1 MNATAVIEMPPF
13 IVLAL
18 PRSRTYWLSRFLSY
32 GDWHC
37 GHDELQHMRSLD
49 DVQTW
54 FTQPNVGTVET
65 AAAPFWRLLRRYQ
78 PGIRIV
84 TVRRS
89 VADVLASVTRAVPDF
104 GVSLSARQRAETPNC
119 EPVTIARLLRAA
131 DRKLD
136 QVEARIPD
144 VLSVRFDDLAHESTC
159 AQVFE
164 HCLPYPHDRD
174 WWASW
179 NVQQVSGNLTAQI
192 RYAQAF
198 LPQLQKLARAAKHRI
213 LADMAP
219 ITQPPEGFTFQ
230 DEPFDHWYRDAV
242 PLFREHMAQTG
253 QDIDDWARKN
263 IPLGRRL
270 DDAGAMQIITA
281 RSNGRMFGYL
291 MAVISPTL
299 DDPNA
304 LMAQHMPVFASPDC
318 PGLGMKLQR
327 ASIEALRRKGVTEV
341 VGRAGTLGSGPRLG
355 IAYRRLGFEEAG
367 QLYHLDL
374 AKAH

>member
-1 MNATAVIEMPPF
+1 MSDVMPPF

-54 FTQPNVGTVET
+54 FTQPNVGSVET

-78 PGIRIV
+78 PDIRIV

-89 VADVLASVTRAVPDF
+89 IEDVLASVTRAVPGCDPTA
-104 GVSLSARQRAETPNC
+104 VS
-119 EPVTIARLLRAA
+119 RLLWAA

-136 QVEARIPD
+136 QVETRMQG
-144 VLSVRFDDLAHESTC
+144 VLSVRFKDLADEATC
-159 AQVFE
+159 AEVFE
-164 HCLPYPHDRD
+164 HCLPYDHDPV
-174 WWASW
+174 WWAAW
-179 NVQQVSGNLTAQI
+179 DAQRVSGNLAAQV
-192 RYAQAF
+192 RYCRAY

-213 LADMAP
+213 LTDMAP
-219 ITQPPEGFTFQ
+219 RVEPPEGFTFQ
-230 DEPFDHWYRDAV
+230 DEPFDRWYRDAV
-242 PLFREHMAQTG
+242 PLFRDHMAQTG
-253 QDIDDWARKN
+253 QGIEDWARKN

-299 DDPNA
+299 DDPDA

-341 VGRAGTLGSGPRLG
+341 VGRAGTVGSGPRLG
-355 IAYRRLGFEEAG
+355 IAYRRLGFEDAG
-367 QLYHLDL
+367 QLYRLDL

>member
-1 MNATAVIEMPPF
+1 MTNHGLARPPAGTPF

-32 GDWHC
+32 QDWHC

-65 AAAPFWRLLRRYQ
+65 AAAPFWRLFRRYQ
-78 PGIRIV
+78 PDMRIV

-89 VADVLASVTRAVPDF
+89 IEDALASVVRAVPGCD
-104 GVSLSARQRAETPNC
+104 
-119 EPVTIARLLRAA
+119 PVAVRRLLRMA
-131 DRKLD
+131 DAKLD
-136 QVEARIPD
+136 QIEARIPG
-144 VLSVRFDDLAHESTC
+144 VMSVHFADLAHESVC

-164 HCLPYPHDRD
+164 HCLPYAHDPA

-179 NVQQVSGNLTAQI
+179 EVQQVSGNIAAQV
-192 RYAQAF
+192 RYCQAY
-198 LPQLQKLARAAKHRI
+198 LPQLQKLGRAAKHRI

-219 ITQPPEGFTFQ
+219 SAEPPAGFTFQ
-230 DEPFDHWYRDAV
+230 DEPFECWYRDAT

-253 QDIDDWARKN
+253 QDIEDYACKN
-263 IPLGRRL
+263 LSLGRRL

-299 DDPNA
+299 DDPTA
-304 LMAQHMPVFASPDC
+304 LMAQHLPVFASRDC

-341 VGRAGTLGSGPRLG
+341 VGRAGTRGSGPRLG
-355 IAYRRLGFEEAG
+355 VAYRRLGFEEAG
-367 QLYHLDL
+367 QLYRLDL
-374 AKAH
+374 ARGA